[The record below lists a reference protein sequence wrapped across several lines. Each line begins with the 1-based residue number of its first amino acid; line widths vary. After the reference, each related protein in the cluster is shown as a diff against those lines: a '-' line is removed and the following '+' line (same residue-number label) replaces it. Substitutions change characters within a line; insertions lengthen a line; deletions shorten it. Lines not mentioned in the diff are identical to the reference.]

1 MPPSIPQRIQASGA
15 KKCIRRLMMGMVTC
29 VIMIDIA
36 IIGQNRNKREQLKY
50 NNGGSMAP
58 REDDLFMDELEGDFL
73 DDENRGDQATVSN
86 AQNTQQEESKP
97 DDWLEDEAQVPGQLA
112 VDVYQTKEDIYVIAP
127 VPGVSKADLD
137 LSIVESTLTVRGA
150 RKESEKV
157 RTSDYFVQECYWGEF
172 SRSII
177 LPVEVK
183 EEEAEAELKDGMLTV
198 KIPKAEQDKVKKIDI
213 A

>member
-1 MPPSIPQRIQASGA
+1 MAQRQDS
-15 KKCIRRLMMGMVTC
+15 
-29 VIMIDIA
+29 
-36 IIGQNRNKREQLKY
+36 
-50 NNGGSMAP
+50 S
-58 REDDLFMDELEGDFL
+58 DDLFDMDEFDSSDFL
-73 DDENRGDQATVSN
+73 DEDTRTDQAVS
-86 AQNTQQEESKP
+86 NTQQQDDTASS
-97 DDWLEDEAQVPGQLA
+97 DDWLEEAEVPGQLA

-127 VPGVSKADLD
+127 VPGVSKAELD
-137 LSIVESTLTVRGA
+137 LSIVESTLTVRGT
-150 RKESEKV
+150 RKDTEKI

>member
-1 MPPSIPQRIQASGA
+1 
-15 KKCIRRLMMGMVTC
+15 
-29 VIMIDIA
+29 
-36 IIGQNRNKREQLKY
+36 
-50 NNGGSMAP
+50 MAP

-73 DDENRGDQATVSN
+73 DDDNRSDQAVSD
-86 AQNTQQEESKP
+86 AQQQKQQDEDTS
-97 DDWLEDEAQVPGQLA
+97 DDWLAEAEVPGQLA
-112 VDVYQTKEDIYVIAP
+112 VDVYQTKEDIYVVAP

-198 KIPKAEQDKVKKIDI
+198 RIPKAEQDKVKKIDI

>member
-1 MPPSIPQRIQASGA
+1 MAQRQDSG
-15 KKCIRRLMMGMVTC
+15 
-29 VIMIDIA
+29 
-36 IIGQNRNKREQLKY
+36 
-50 NNGGSMAP
+50 
-58 REDDLFMDELEGDFL
+58 DDLFDMDEFDSNDFL
-73 DDENRGDQATVSN
+73 SEETSADQAVSDSGQ
-86 AQNTQQEESKP
+86 QNEAAPE
-97 DDWLEDEAQVPGQLA
+97 DDWLEATEVPGQLM

-127 VPGVSKADLD
+127 VPGVSRDDID
-137 LSIVESTLTVRGA
+137 LSIVESTLTIRGA
-150 RKESEKV
+150 RKEGEKV

>member
-1 MPPSIPQRIQASGA
+1 MAQRQ
-15 KKCIRRLMMGMVTC
+15 
-29 VIMIDIA
+29 D
-36 IIGQNRNKREQLKY
+36 
-50 NNGGSMAP
+50 
-58 REDDLFMDELEGDFL
+58 DDLFEIDEELDVGDNDFL
-73 DDENRGDQATVSN
+73 SDDNRSDQSVSE
-86 AQNTQQEESKP
+86 QQQDESASP
-97 DDWLEDEAQVPGQLA
+97 DDWLEDAAVPGQLA

-150 RKESEKV
+150 RKEGEKV

>member
-1 MPPSIPQRIQASGA
+1 
-15 KKCIRRLMMGMVTC
+15 
-29 VIMIDIA
+29 
-36 IIGQNRNKREQLKY
+36 
-50 NNGGSMAP
+50 MAP

-73 DDENRGDQATVSN
+73 DDDNRSDQAVSD
-86 AQNTQQEESKP
+86 AQQPKQQDEDTS
-97 DDWLEDEAQVPGQLA
+97 DDWLAEAEVPGQLA
-112 VDVYQTKEDIYVIAP
+112 VDVYQTKEDIYVVAP

-198 KIPKAEQDKVKKIDI
+198 RIPKAEQDKVKKIDI